1 MRWLNEPARWFGDLD
16 GLTVA
21 AEAGTDFW
29 RTTHYGYVRD
39 SGHFAYEEL
48 GSEIALRFRG
58 EWAAQYD
65 QAGLMLRVDDENWI
79 KAGIERA
86 DGREWLSVVVTRGL
100 SDWSQQPAAPDA
112 DGWWTVRASGI
123 AIRCSCCAAT
133 TDPLAPLSGVKAGP
147 MCGAQGPGLLPVR
160 ARIAAGELRQGRVQ
174 IASRPQG
181 STLVR

>member
-48 GSEIALRFRG
+48 ESEIALRFRG

-100 SDWSQQPAAPDA
+100 SDWSQQPAPPPDA
-112 DGWWTVRASGI
+112 DGWWTVRAVREGD
-123 AIRCSCCAAT
+123 AVQLLAGDEPIR
-133 TDPLAPLSGVKAGP
+133 LAPLAADATVLAGP
-147 MCGAQGPGLLPVR
+147 MCAAPEGPGFTAHFTR
-160 ARIAAGELRQGRVQ
+160 A
-174 IASRPQG
+174 
-181 STLVR
+181 